1 MWKLTTLALSIHEP
15 GEHFSLTLP
24 KALEP
29 CSGVHWGRSG
39 TVIQPWAMGTANNTE
54 WHQHCARRGILGGL
68 HTESWEE
75 EHPARDHVCVPEV
88 GYKFSCTYPSDQV
101 SPFSRHAEW
110 QNKLTQ
116 KHFMGLC
123 FSSQLHQAGNVHR
136 PSGHCCPQVLRL
148 LQLFISFLHSSNQF
162 PFSTL
167 WLPEIWP
174 QRPSYPSPSLSG
186 YTKTGFKNQGSKCS
200 KYRLTN
206 PHYLTQVKA
215 GLRQGRL
222 TWSLK

>member
-1 MWKLTTLALSIHEP
+1 MWKLTTVALSIHEP

-29 CSGVHWGRSG
+29 CSGVHWGASG

-54 WHQHCARRGILGGL
+54 CTSTVPGGAFWEVC
-68 HTESWEE
+68 HTESWQE
-75 EHPARDHVCVPEV
+75 EHPARYHVCVPEV

-101 SPFSRHAEW
+101 SPFSRLAEW

-136 PSGHCCPQVLRL
+136 LSGHCCPQALRL
-148 LQLFISFLHSSNQF
+148 LQLFISSSTALTSSHLAHSSFLKFDHSSLPIHLQVFLVTQKWVLKTKEVSVPNT
-162 PFSTL
+162 S
-167 WLPEIWP
+167 WL
-174 QRPSYPSPSLSG
+174 
-186 YTKTGFKNQGSKCS
+186 THVT
-200 KYRLTN
+200 
-206 PHYLTQVKA
+206 
-215 GLRQGRL
+215 
-222 TWSLK
+222 